1 MNEDL
6 SDLMNK
12 FNTMLNSDSSGEL
25 KNLINS
31 FTSKQSEDN
40 SSNTSSEST
49 NNNNNSNTDSS
60 NFNIDFDTILKIKT
74 IMNAL
79 NTKKDDPRANLL
91 LSLKPYLKESR
102 KSKLDQYVQLLN
114 MSNVFE
120 ILKESGGDFNGSSK

>member
-12 FNTMLNSDSSGEL
+12 FNTMLNSDSSGKL